1 MSVKSVSLE
10 VDLGSEDH
18 ELLLLALRLCAQE
31 VVFVEVSSEIRI
43 FGVEILE
50 TISITKVTKVMIFP
64 EMLEQFFVIKE
75 SLFAELT

>member
-1 MSVKSVSLE
+1 MTFE
-10 VDLGSEDH
+10 VNLRPEDH

-31 VVFVEVSSEIRI
+31 VVFVKVSSEIRI